1 MILACD
7 GIWDCLSSEDAC
19 NKINGLKTELGGS
32 LNEKNTSEIVTKL
45 FE

>member
-19 NKINGLKTELGGS
+19 KKINEFKTELGGS
-32 LNEKNTSEIVTKL
+32 LNEKNTSDIVAKL